1 MGRRH
6 FYKHDL
12 KETVLK
18 TEKEI
23 SSIMTE
29 IFEIELSKDSK
40 KVAVYIAGYVANR
53 IKKHLKC
60 HVCNNKIISHDN
72 PVKNLKTL
80 SRGGIIAPCTSFKD
94 FVCQTFS
101 ILELVSLKIIQ

>member
-1 MGRRH
+1 MR
-6 FYKHDL
+6 
-12 KETVLK
+12 
-18 TEKEI
+18 
-23 SSIMTE
+23 E
-29 IFEIELSKDSK
+29 IFETEFSKDSK

-53 IKKHLKC
+53 IKKHFKC

-72 PVKNLKTL
+72 PVKNDEHLKTL
-80 SRGGIIAPCTSFKD
+80 SRGGIIVPCTSFKD